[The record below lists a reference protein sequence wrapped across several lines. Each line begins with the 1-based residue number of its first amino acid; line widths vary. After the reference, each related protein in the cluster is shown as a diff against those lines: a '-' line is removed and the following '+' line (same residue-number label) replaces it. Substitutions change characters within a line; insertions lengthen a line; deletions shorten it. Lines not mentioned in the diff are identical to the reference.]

1 MVGAGGVSAVGLRL
15 GDIGTFSCSLSRLAA
30 VQGSSLIVSLP
41 RFVRRVERSEYSTG
55 RERGAVPGDKNP
67 PARWCSGRSRSW
79 PFSALASA
87 VSDRLKA
94 YPAPLL
100 VRWRLCADSGHTR
113 GGCRAA
119 RFDRN
124 RALIDPLWR
133 YGRSPSDASSTS
145 EGVRAQDSHSHPR
158 GPLNPERRVDL
169 PASRRL
175 RGRPK

>member
-1 MVGAGGVSAVGLRL
+1 LVGAGGVSAVGLRL

-100 VRWRLCADSGHTR
+100 VRWRLCADSGHPR

-133 YGRSPSDASSTS
+133 YGRSRRTLAAPQNELGRGTSLSSS
-145 EGVRAQDSHSHPR
+145 WAID
-158 GPLNPERRVDL
+158 PERHVDL

-175 RGRPK
+175 RGKPK